1 MTDASPKLT
10 YVRDLRERYDTR
22 QQHARAASAGRE
34 TRVAN
39 GVYLPEPA
47 WASLD
52 ARERYLVRIR
62 AVAETRRNQQV
73 LSHWSAAAIHG
84 LSSISEWP
92 WKVHTTIGPTSG
104 GRSRNDVVKHSLTL
118 GDTDVV
124 EVDGLLLTSVARTTL
139 DMATIGSF
147 VDAVTIVDGAL
158 HVDRFGRRPPLTTRE
173 ELRELWMRRMPFR
186 GHARAADVI
195 GFAETR
201 ADSPLESVSR
211 VNMRLIGCPRPLLQ
225 SRFFDYQGF
234 IGETDFDWP
243 EFGLLGE
250 ADGDVKYLDPDSRH
264 GRTADEVVR
273 DERVRE
279 DRLRA
284 LPRSVTRWGWAIG
297 SNPRALR
304 RHLLAAG
311 LPMGI
316 RW

>member
-1 MTDASPKLT
+1 MTDASPQLT
-10 YVRDLRERYDTR
+10 YVRDLGEHYDSR
-22 QQHARAASAGRE
+22 QQHARAATAGRE
-34 TRVAN
+34 KRVAH
-39 GVYLPEPA
+39 GAYLAETA
-47 WASLD
+47 WAGLD
-52 ARERYLVRIR
+52 ARQRYLVRIR
-62 AVAETRRNQQV
+62 AVADTRRNRQV

-84 LSSISEWP
+84 LPSISEWP

-104 GRSRNDVVKHSLTL
+104 GRSRNDVIKHSLKL
-118 GDTDVV
+118 DDVDVV

-139 DMATIGSF
+139 DIATVGGF
-147 VDAVTIVDGAL
+147 VDAVTMADSAL
-158 HVDRFGRRPPLTTRE
+158 HVDRLRHRLPLTTRE
-173 ELRELWMRRMPFR
+173 ELRDLWMRRMPFR
-186 GHARAADVI
+186 GHARAAGVI
-195 GFAETR
+195 SFAETR

-211 VNMRLIGCPRPLLQ
+211 VNMRLIGCPQPLLQ
-225 SRFFDYQGF
+225 SRFSDYQGF

-250 ADGDVKYLDPDSRH
+250 ADGDVKYLDPDYRR

-273 DERVRE
+273 DEKVRE

-284 LPRSVTRWGWAIG
+284 LPRNISRWGWAIG